1 MNKEKTIALACGLA
15 CLYGAAGCADEE
27 TLPARSP
34 VDARD
39 GVKVCVTA
47 PNAEEQGT
55 FWAAREATE
64 SIRPA
69 TPPRQSI
76 SLGYAG
82 DEPLIGGVTRND
94 PTEPRAAANP
104 YAPQRWEGYITTP
117 TWRSEAP
124 PPSSRDRR
132 RYAGTE
138 PSAAPVIDNR

>member
-1 MNKEKTIALACGLA
+1 MNKDKLIAFAVVLACVS
-15 CLYGAAGCADEE
+15 GAAGCADEE

-34 VDARD
+34 VDARN
-39 GVKVCVTA
+39 GVAVCVTA

-64 SIRPA
+64 RIRPA
-69 TPPRQSI
+69 TPLRQSI

-94 PTEPRAAANP
+94 PTEPRAASNP

-124 PPSSRDRR
+124 PPSARDRR
-132 RYAGTE
+132 RYAGAE
-138 PSAAPVIDNR
+138 PSR